1 MQFRGDAPDE
11 QTVEGGRNMP
21 EPLWIIREKKGMSV
35 NQLASRSG
43 VPAIS
48 ITEYES
54 GHAIRSVD
62 LAKLAKAL
70 YVEEW
75 DIEIKSEPRP
85 SVDQKPPPPKPAP
98 RPERET
104 TDTAKAPRPAPPAR
118 PSQIEHLLNLCS
130 RQFGKD
136 RVDLEQ
142 ELGKPLEE
150 MTRTEASKL
159 LNQYQRVLTESR
171 TSAHADSP
179 LPKRK
184 RAYLPEGVDEFE
196 LEYLTAKQ
204 ESGTVLRFS
213 LFDGQQVTGQVI
225 GFSPYSITI
234 RERDS
239 GDEITLQKLAIAYY
253 RVAVAQPD
261 GEGS

>member
-1 MQFRGDAPDE
+1 
-11 QTVEGGRNMP
+11 
-21 EPLWIIREKKGMSV
+21 
-35 NQLASRSG
+35 

-54 GHAIRSVD
+54 GHAIRSFD
-62 LAKLAKAL
+62 LTKLAKAL

-85 SVDQKPPPPKPAP
+85 TADRQPPPPKPAP
-98 RPERET
+98 RPEREAV
-104 TDTAKAPRPAPPAR
+104 DRPKSPRPAAPAR

-136 RVDLEQ
+136 RAALEQ
-142 ELGKPLEE
+142 ELGKPLEQ

-159 LNQYQRVLTESR
+159 LNEYQRLLAESR
-171 TSAHADSP
+171 ASSQADSP
-179 LPKRK
+179 PPKRK

-196 LEYLTAKQ
+196 LEYLTTKQ
-204 ESGTVLRFS
+204 ESGAVLRFS

-239 GDEITLQKLAIAYY
+239 GDEMTLQKLAIAYY
-253 RVAVAQPD
+253 RVAVTQPD
-261 GEGS
+261 GEA